1 MVPCDHF
8 KAFVRLRD
16 KEVLQSIFHPFS
28 IAASPALWVAA
39 AWGRRIQ
46 LSNSPTAGDSAAD
59 HQADT
64 HVSALRG
71 SRSTCGE
78 PATSVQ

>member
-1 MVPCDHF
+1 MVPCDYL

-46 LSNSPTAGDSAAD
+46 LSNHPTL
-59 HQADT
+59 QLRMIQPPIIRPT
-64 HVSALRG
+64 H
-71 SRSTCGE
+71 
-78 PATSVQ
+78 TSLH